1 MFLYRICLQYLLL
14 YGAKVKNIFV
24 IPTNDD
30 KILKYLDRIQ
40 IKKTLV
46 EWRYYCYNC
55 LFYNKKDDG
64 NVIVVDMKKAF
75 IYNIINCIVSE

>member
-1 MFLYRICLQYLLL
+1 MFLYRVVIYPLFL

-40 IKKTLV
+40 IKKH
-46 EWRYYCYNC
+46 W
-55 LFYNKKDDG
+55 
-64 NVIVVDMKKAF
+64 
-75 IYNIINCIVSE
+75 